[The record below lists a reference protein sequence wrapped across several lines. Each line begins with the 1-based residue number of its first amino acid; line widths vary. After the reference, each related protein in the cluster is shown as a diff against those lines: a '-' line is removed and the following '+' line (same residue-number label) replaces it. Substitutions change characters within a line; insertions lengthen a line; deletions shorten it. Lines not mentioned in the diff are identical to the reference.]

1 MSAVSGTRVNL
12 ALDANGGD
20 HGIDVTLP
28 AALEALSQE
37 PELNITLVGVV
48 DDIEERVEFASHTRL
63 KWGAAES
70 GLAADA
76 GPLAAIR
83 KGAGSGT
90 GRAIQMVADKA
101 ADACVSAGNTAALV
115 ALGVKRLGVL
125 PGLRRPALMSDI
137 PCEGGMTSV
146 LDLGAN
152 LDVDARQLMQ
162 FAIMG
167 VEARTLQGGPPP
179 RVGLLNVGHEE
190 GKGHAVVQEAHGLL
204 RELPLNYVG
213 FIEGHDI
220 YAGKA
225 DVAVCDGF
233 AGNLLL
239 KSSEGLARML
249 FNELK
254 EVFRHDFRS
263 RCAGLLAKPA
273 LRSMLEQLDPGKHNG
288 AALLGLGGVV
298 VKSHGSADAT
308 ATVHAI
314 REAMREAQRQV
325 PDRIKEAI
333 QRYGAGE
340 ST

>member
-1 MSAVSGTRVNL
+1 MSEL
-12 ALDANGGD
+12 A
-20 HGIDVTLP
+20 
-28 AALEALSQE
+28 SRSCE
-37 PELNITLVGVV
+37 P
-48 DDIEERVEFASHTRL
+48 
-63 KWGAAES
+63 
-70 GLAADA
+70 
-76 GPLAAIR
+76 
-83 KGAGSGT
+83 
-90 GRAIQMVADKA
+90 
-101 ADACVSAGNTAALV
+101 C
-115 ALGVKRLGVL
+115 
-125 PGLRRPALMSDI
+125 
-137 PCEGGMTSV
+137 
-146 LDLGAN
+146 
-152 LDVDARQLMQ
+152 
-162 FAIMG
+162 
-167 VEARTLQGGPPP
+167 QGGTPP

-254 EVFRHDFRS
+254 DAFRHDFRS
-263 RCAGLLAKPA
+263 RCGGLLAKPA

-288 AALLGLGGVV
+288 APLLGLAGVV
-298 VKSHGSADAT
+298 VKSHGSADAP
-308 ATVHAI
+308 AMVHAI

>member
-1 MSAVSGTRVNL
+1 MSAVSGQQVSL

-48 DDIEERVEFASHTRL
+48 DDIEDRVDFASHPRL
-63 KWGAAES
+63 KWVAAES
-70 GLAADA
+70 VLAADA
-76 GPLAAIR
+76 GPVAAIR

-90 GRAIQMVADKA
+90 GWAIQMVADKA

-254 EVFRHDFRS
+254 DVFRHDFRS

-288 AALLGLGGVV
+288 APLLGLAGVV

-308 ATVHAI
+308 AMVHAI